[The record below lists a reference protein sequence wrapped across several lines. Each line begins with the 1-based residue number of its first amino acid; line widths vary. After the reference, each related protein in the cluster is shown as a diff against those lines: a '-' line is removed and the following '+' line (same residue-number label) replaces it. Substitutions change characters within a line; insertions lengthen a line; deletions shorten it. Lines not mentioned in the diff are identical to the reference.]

1 MCRLLFRSGGKNE
14 KIYLNRLARNLNGS
28 YNKGMSTSA
37 ITRYILK
44 DNDVIMH
51 EPEAPYVLRFR
62 DIPDEDKPR
71 EKLLKA
77 GVKNLSIAE
86 LMAVVL
92 GVGTSKEDVLAMA
105 KRITKEYGE
114 KALVNESNAATLAE
128 ALEIPLTK
136 ACQIVASFEMGRRY
150 FAKPTS
156 NVYIRQSKQAY
167 DYLKDMGS
175 MRKEQLRGLYL
186 NSRYQVIHEE
196 VISIGSLTANIVH
209 PREVFQPAI
218 EHGAIAIILAHNHP
232 SGRINPT
239 NADLEITQQLVRAG
253 RLLGIDIVD
262 HLIITATR
270 HVSLMDAL
278 ASAE

>member
-1 MCRLLFRSGGKNE
+1 MTT
-14 KIYLNRLARNLNGS
+14 A
-28 YNKGMSTSA
+28 TS
-37 ITRYILK
+37 TRYKLR
-44 DNDVIMH
+44 DNDIIMH
-51 EPEAPYVLRFR
+51 EAETPYVLRFR
-62 DIPDEDKPR
+62 DMPDEDKPR

-77 GVKNLSIAE
+77 GAKNLSVAE

-105 KRITKEYGE
+105 KRITREYGE
-114 KALVNESNAATLAE
+114 KALTNESNPEVLAD

-136 ACQIVASFEMGRRY
+136 ACQVVASFEIGRRY
-150 FAKPTS
+150 FAKQPGT
-156 NVYIRQSKQAY
+156 VYVRQSKQAY
-167 DYLKDMGS
+167 EYLKDMGNL
-175 MRKEQLRGLYL
+175 RKEQLRGLYL

-209 PREVFQPAI
+209 PREVFQPAV

-239 NADLEITQQLVRAG
+239 QADLEITQQLIKAG
-253 RLLGIDIVD
+253 VILGIDIVD

-270 HVSLMDAL
+270 HVSLMQTIN
-278 ASAE
+278 

>member
-1 MCRLLFRSGGKNE
+1 MITK
-14 KIYLNRLARNLNGS
+14 AP
-28 YNKGMSTSA
+28 
-37 ITRYILK
+37 TRYKLN
-44 DNDVIMH
+44 DNDLIMQ
-51 EPEAPYVLRFR
+51 EPSAQYPLRFR

-77 GVKNLSIAE
+77 GIKNLSMAE

-114 KALVNESNAATLAE
+114 KALTNELNPETLAT

-136 ACQIVASFEMGRRY
+136 ACQVVASLEMGRRY
-150 FAKPTS
+150 FAKQPGA
-156 NVYIRQSKQAY
+156 VYVRQSKQAY
-167 DYLKDMGS
+167 EYLKDMGT

-209 PREVFQPAI
+209 PREVFQPAV

-239 NADLEITQQLVRAG
+239 RADLEITQQLVQAG
-253 RLLGIDIVD
+253 EILGIDIVD

-270 HVSLMDAL
+270 HVSLMQTIEPPL
-278 ASAE
+278 S

>member
-1 MCRLLFRSGGKNE
+1 MTTATAK
-14 KIYLNRLARNLNGS
+14 
-28 YNKGMSTSA
+28 
-37 ITRYILK
+37 RYILK
-44 DNDVIMH
+44 DNDVIMQ
-51 EPEAPYVLRFR
+51 EPDTSYVLRFR

-71 EKLLKA
+71 EKLLKI
-77 GVKNLSIAE
+77 GPKNLSVAE

-92 GVGTSKEDVLAMA
+92 GIGTSKEDVLAMA

-114 KALVNESNAATLAE
+114 KALTNEQNPETLAS

-136 ACQIVASFEMGRRY
+136 ACQIVASFEIGRRY
-150 FAKPTS
+150 FGKQAGT
-156 NVYIRQSKQAY
+156 VYIRQSKQAY
-167 DYLKDMGS
+167 DYLKDMGNL
-175 MRKEQLRGLYL
+175 RKEQLRGLYL

-196 VISIGSLTANIVH
+196 IISIGSLTANIVH

-239 NADLEITQQLVRAG
+239 QADLQVTQQLISAG

-262 HLIITATR
+262 HLIITSTR
-270 HVSLMDAL
+270 HVSLLQGME
-278 ASAE
+278 AE